1 MPIMLTNYRF
11 VNALGIENANKRN
24 WQIACAVVFLEE
36 LLLYVQEVLTQF
48 SYYSLLYEM
57 IQDVFGIYLSLKL

>member
-1 MPIMLTNYRF
+1 MR
-11 VNALGIENANKRN
+11 G
-24 WQIACAVVFLEE
+24 CFLEE
-36 LLLYVQEVLTQF
+36 SLLYVQEVLTHF